1 MRHEEEDP
9 NGAEP
14 QRAPVSPHGEPQKV
28 GEDEEEDD
36 EDPVEGDAVPQE
48 FVAIADYVATD
59 GTQLSFRRG
68 EKLLVLRRVTGAW
81 WWGERGGRRG
91 YIPAGYVEE
100 GAGDSEPED
109 TWQDEEYFG
118 SYGAL
123 KLHLEMLS
131 DQPRM
136 AAYHQVILRHR
147 DFLEDKVVLD
157 VGCGTGIL
165 SLFCAHEARPRAVYA
180 VEASEMA
187 RHTERLVSS
196 NGFAD
201 KITVFQQKVE
211 DVALPG
217 KVDVLVSEWMGTCLL
232 FEFMIESVIFARD
245 KWLSPNGVIWPTTA
259 AIHIAPCSAEEDY
272 GQKVLFW
279 DKAYELDLSSLRSL
293 AIREFLA
300 KPKYNHVLEPEECL
314 SEPLPVFQLDMR
326 TVQISDLERM
336 KGELC
341 FCIQRSGTLHGFSA
355 WFSVEFWS
363 PGEGGPQLVL
373 STGPWDPTTHWKQ
386 TLFMLDEPLAVR
398 AGDVLAGS
406 MLLQRNPVWRR
417 HLSVT
422 LSWTITSQQDPSSPK
437 VGEKTFPIWR

>member
-1 MRHEEEDP
+1 
-9 NGAEP
+9 
-14 QRAPVSPHGEPQKV
+14 KV

-232 FEFMIESVIFARD
+232 
-245 KWLSPNGVIWPTTA
+245 
-259 AIHIAPCSAEEDY
+259 
-272 GQKVLFW
+272 
-279 DKAYELDLSSLRSL
+279 
-293 AIREFLA
+293 
-300 KPKYNHVLEPEECL
+300 
-314 SEPLPVFQLDMR
+314 
-326 TVQISDLERM
+326 
-336 KGELC
+336 
-341 FCIQRSGTLHGFSA
+341 
-355 WFSVEFWS
+355 
-363 PGEGGPQLVL
+363 
-373 STGPWDPTTHWKQ
+373 
-386 TLFMLDEPLAVR
+386 
-398 AGDVLAGS
+398 
-406 MLLQRNPVWRR
+406 
-417 HLSVT
+417 
-422 LSWTITSQQDPSSPK
+422 

>member
-1 MRHEEEDP
+1 
-9 NGAEP
+9 
-14 QRAPVSPHGEPQKV
+14 KV

-232 FEFMIESVIFARD
+232 
-245 KWLSPNGVIWPTTA
+245 
-259 AIHIAPCSAEEDY
+259 
-272 GQKVLFW
+272 
-279 DKAYELDLSSLRSL
+279 
-293 AIREFLA
+293 
-300 KPKYNHVLEPEECL
+300 
-314 SEPLPVFQLDMR
+314 
-326 TVQISDLERM
+326 RM